1 MRNSALRIV
10 LLITALLPVPVFSQA
25 ANPPANSSPSMP
37 EPQPATA
44 TGRQPLQGTDRGFWE
59 GDQPGIGSLLLH
71 PFARKAY
78 IKRKL
83 QPIQDRVQELDQ
95 LTAANKRQIE
105 DVDARAQQGLK
116 MASAKANEANDH
128 AQEATEKSEGAQQ
141 AATQANTKVN
151 KLQGVFDS
159 LDSYTIANQL
169 EIRFR
174 PGQSELSIAGKQ
186 ALDRLAAPLKNGRG
200 YVIEVHAFSAGRG
213 QAAISSSR
221 KVADAVVR
229 YLVLNGEVPDYRIF
243 ELALGSASPVGTAN
257 GSNSRY
263 RTGGWVEIS
272 VMKNGV
278 DQLASGSTA
287 SGR

>member
-1 MRNSALRIV
+1 MRNSGLKV
-10 LLITALLPVPVFSQA
+10 LLLTALLPVWGFSQV
-25 ANPPANSSPSMP
+25 ANPPANAPSSAP
-37 EPQPATA
+37 EVQPTTS
-44 TGRQPLQGTDRGFWE
+44 TGKQPLPGTDRGFWE
-59 GDQPGIGSLLLH
+59 GDEPGVGSLLLH

-83 QPIQDRVQELDQ
+83 QPIKDRVEELDQ

-116 MASAKANEANDH
+116 VASAKANEANDH
-128 AQEATEKSEGAQQ
+128 AREAAEKSEGAQQ

-151 KLQGVFDS
+151 KLQGVFDG
-159 LDSYTIANQL
+159 LDSYRTTNQL

-174 PGQSELSIAGKQ
+174 RGQSELSLAAKQ
-186 ALDRLAAPLKNGRG
+186 ALDRLAAPLKNGLG

-257 GSNSRY
+257 GSKSRY

-278 DQLASGSTA
+278 DQLASGATA

>member
-1 MRNSALRIV
+1 MGKSAFEILLISAL
-10 LLITALLPVPVFSQA
+10 LLVPAFSQT
-25 ANPPANSSPSMP
+25 ANPPANNPTSAPGTTP
-37 EPQPATA
+37 TTA
-44 TGRQPLQGTDRGFWE
+44 TGKQPLQGTDRGFWE
-59 GDQPGIGSLLLH
+59 GDEPGVGSLLLH

-83 QPIQDRVQELDQ
+83 QPIKDRVEELDQ

-116 MASAKANEANDH
+116 IASAKANEANDH
-128 AQEATEKSEGAQQ
+128 AREAAEKSEGAQQ
-141 AATQANTKVN
+141 AATQANTKAN
-151 KLQGVFDS
+151 TLQGVFDS
-159 LDSYTIANQL
+159 LDSYRTTSQL

-174 PGQSELSIAGKQ
+174 AGQSQLSMVAKQ

-200 YVIEVHAFSAGRG
+200 YVIEVHAFSAGQG

-229 YLVLNGEVPDYRIF
+229 YLVLNGEIPDYRVF

-257 GSNSRY
+257 GRNQRY

-278 DQLASGSTA
+278 DHLASGSTA
-287 SGR
+287 SGK